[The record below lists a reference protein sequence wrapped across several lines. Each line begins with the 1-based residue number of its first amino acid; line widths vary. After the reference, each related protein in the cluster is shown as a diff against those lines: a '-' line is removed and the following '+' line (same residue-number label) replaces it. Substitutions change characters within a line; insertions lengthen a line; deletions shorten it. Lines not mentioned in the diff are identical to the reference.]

1 MNVPEKL
8 AEKLAAKLPLLGDRV
23 DRSPVVAVVRL
34 HGVITPT
41 PQPLGRGA
49 INLNAVEP
57 ALTKAFA
64 HDRLQAVALAI
75 NSPGGSPTQ
84 SALVGERIRELAAKK
99 NVPVLAFCEDVAA
112 SGGYWLACAA
122 DEIYAHRTSM
132 VGSIGVI
139 TAGFGLTGLLERFGV
154 ERRVYTAGEHKHR
167 LDPFSPVKDEDIA
180 WLKGLQGELHT
191 EFTDWV
197 KQRRGATL
205 ADNPELFT
213 GEVWTGAKALELGLV
228 DGLGSLR
235 EIVAKKYP
243 QAEIAVAE
251 PRKPLLA
258 RLGIAGGSSVFAGA
272 GDKVLAAI
280 DAVEQRAHWSRF
292 GL

>member
-1 MNVPEKL
+1 MSVT
-8 AEKLAAKLPLLGDRV
+8 EKLAARLPMNRATTK
-23 DRSPVVAVVRL
+23 PVVAVVKL

-41 PQPLGRGA
+41 PSPLSRGT
-49 INLNAVEP
+49 ININTVEQ
-57 ALTKAFA
+57 ALTKAFD
-64 HDRLQAVALAI
+64 HDRLKAVALAV
-75 NSPGGSPTQ
+75 NSPGGAPTQ
-84 SALVGERIRELAAKK
+84 SALVAERIRELADRKRVK
-99 NVPVLAFCEDVAA
+99 VLAFCEDVAA

-167 LDPFSPVKDEDIA
+167 LDPFSPVKDEDVV

-191 EFTDWV
+191 QFTDWV
-197 KQRRGATL
+197 KQRRGDKL
-205 ADNPELFT
+205 ADDPDLFT
-213 GEVWTGAKALELGLV
+213 GEVWTGAKAQELGLV

-243 QAEIAVAE
+243 EAEIAVAE

-272 GDKVLAAI
+272 GDKLLAAI